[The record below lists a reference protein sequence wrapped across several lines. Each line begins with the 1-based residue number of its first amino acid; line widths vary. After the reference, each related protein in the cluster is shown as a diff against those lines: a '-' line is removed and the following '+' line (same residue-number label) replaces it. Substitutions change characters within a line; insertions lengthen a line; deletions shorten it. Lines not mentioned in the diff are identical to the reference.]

1 MPFLVSIKV
10 MVIMILIFYNIG
22 LDLEC
27 LFLSSTISVLKGN
40 IQKRD
45 VRKDNAI
52 ILSHFNIIV
61 LG

>member
-1 MPFLVSIKV
+1 
-10 MVIMILIFYNIG
+10 MVIMILIFYNTG

-45 VRKDNAI
+45 VRKDNII

>member
-1 MPFLVSIKV
+1 MQFLVSIRV
-10 MVIMILIFYNIG
+10 MVIMILIFYNTG

-27 LFLSSTISVLKGN
+27 LFSSTISVLKGN

>member
-1 MPFLVSIKV
+1 
-10 MVIMILIFYNIG
+10 MVIMILIFCNTG

-27 LFLSSTISVLKGN
+27 LFLSGTISMLKDN

-52 ILSHFNIIV
+52 ILPHFNIIV